1 MVENSELQLHT
12 RPSELYLGA
21 ASSRGQ
27 LNMYVFYDGN
37 VFEEGVVK
45 EWLDE
50 VKGAVL
56 WYLGRTHRSR
66 GAQQTRSGGRPNRD
80 VVRGEAKM

>member
-1 MVENSELQLHT
+1 MPKIVVENSWTHLHT
-12 RPSELYLGA
+12 RPAGLYLGA

-37 VFEEGVVK
+37 VFEDGVVR

-50 VKGAVL
+50 VREAVL
-56 WYLGRTHRSR
+56 WYLGRT
-66 GAQQTRSGGRPNRD
+66 QQSHGGGGLGYVD
-80 VVRGEAKM
+80 TVQAKL